1 MHNASTTITRHSWLY
16 FVLFVA
22 AGSYDIIT
30 LPTHPFKNSL
40 ATLHWQFSPGVSVA
54 AADCINTVKQRWRCD
69 NYGLG
74 LSECYV
80 NHGTASTSRHGTPD
94 PHLPQFTSSVF
105 SVVVV
110 PISVHL
116 RALQL
121 SSDYHY
127 HFDIVLWVLLTF
139 TLLFYNFE
147 NIIDNIWWKQIV
159 WFRAGELE
167 TMIMIICGTL
177 C

>member
-1 MHNASTTITRHSWLY
+1 MQVSSTPMMRHSWLY

-22 AGSYDIIT
+22 AGSYGIAQHYLSSHSPST
-30 LPTHPFKNSL
+30 LTIFP
-40 ATLHWQFSPGVSVA
+40 WCGDSVA

-139 TLLFYNFE
+139 TLLFNNFE
-147 NIIDNIWWKQIV
+147 NIIDNIWWWKQIV